1 MSVKRA
7 FFSIFQKLTLFCC
20 AIFFGFANAFSANL
34 PSGYT
39 ELEYVTFNATQSLDT
54 GFTPNQNSE
63 IRIKYS
69 TNTIDS
75 WIYGTG
81 STNPRITLY
90 SSNAGN
96 QRFGNVYV
104 PGTNLYGSKGAI
116 HIDIQNKSGVNH
128 DGTLLSYNGSVG
140 TFTAEKSLTMGVS
153 HGDTGVH
160 KFDGNVYYLQIYDNG
175 VMVRNYVPVKKGSQ
189 IGLYDTVNGG
199 FLTDSN
205 LVAGPVVLD
214 SCRNLLNVNDP
225 NRNNNH
231 YLADGNRAVEH
242 ANFAISDYIAIP
254 AGTTT
259 LTYST
264 DREGYGLGQSAY
276 AAFYTANK
284 TYISSVQQGT
294 DLVRV
299 MNVPNNAAYIKVSFS
314 IVEGNWQLEVGSTA
328 TAYVPFCENAIKIAT
343 TAYNTAQ
350 FNPVVTDLNSTIATI
365 RSVVTNTIN
374 QTKAIADLQAKKQT
388 RPDEQCPAGKKCLL
402 VETEENGVIVPH
414 WYEIIEKYSRLPEG
428 YTELEYVKFSG
439 GQYVDTGIVLTQT
452 TNIENVISMQS
463 DCGSDFCTWTGFM
476 PSSSVTTPR
485 YGINELSG
493 AYMLG
498 INTTASGLSR
508 DANKHILKFVTS
520 GSNQILYDVVDES
533 NIRTLVSTS
542 LSGSFY
548 GNTLS
553 LYVGARH
560 SSSTP
565 VNFVS
570 GKIYY
575 TYLKQ
580 NGNLLYD
587 YIPAKR
593 DSDGAIGFYDNVSQS
608 FKAPSGTL
616 TAGPEI

>member
-1 MSVKRA
+1 MK
-7 FFSIFQKLTLFCC
+7 
-20 AIFFGFANAFSANL
+20 
-34 PSGYT
+34 
-39 ELEYVTFNATQSLDT
+39 
-54 GFTPNQNSE
+54 
-63 IRIKYS
+63 
-69 TNTIDS
+69 
-75 WIYGTG
+75 
-81 STNPRITLY
+81 
-90 SSNAGN
+90 
-96 QRFGNVYV
+96 
-104 PGTNLYGSKGAI
+104 
-116 HIDIQNKSGVNH
+116 
-128 DGTLLSYNGSVG
+128 
-140 TFTAEKSLTMGVS
+140 
-153 HGDTGVH
+153 
-160 KFDGNVYYLQIYDNG
+160 
-175 VMVRNYVPVKKGSQ
+175 
-189 IGLYDTVNGG
+189 
-199 FLTDSN
+199 
-205 LVAGPVVLD
+205 
-214 SCRNLLNVNDP
+214 
-225 NRNNNH
+225 
-231 YLADGNRAVEH
+231 
-242 ANFAISDYIAIP
+242 
-254 AGTTT
+254 
-259 LTYST
+259 
-264 DREGYGLGQSAY
+264 
-276 AAFYTANK
+276 
-284 TYISSVQQGT
+284 
-294 DLVRV
+294 
-299 MNVPNNAAYIKVSFS
+299 
-314 IVEGNWQLEVGSTA
+314 
-328 TAYVPFCENAIKIAT
+328 
-343 TAYNTAQ
+343 
-350 FNPVVTDLNSTIATI
+350 TDLNNAVATI
-365 RSVVTNTIN
+365 RDIVTKTIN
-374 QTKAIADLQAKKQT
+374 QTAAIASLQADKQT
-388 RPDEQCPAGKKCLL
+388 RPEDACPAGKKCLL

-414 WYEIIEKYSRLPEG
+414 WFPIIETYSRLPEG
-428 YTELEYVKFSG
+428 YTELEYVKFNG

-542 LSGSFY
+542 LSGSFS